1 MQVSTQHTGDTIT
14 ITLEGR
20 FDFSAHRV
28 FRSQYEATL
37 QIPEVKHI
45 ALNMAKVE
53 YLDSSALGMLLLLNE
68 GARAS
73 NIQVAIVNCPENVM
87 KILNI
92 ANFGRIFKIS

>member
-1 MQVSTQHTGDTIT
+1 MQVSTQHNCDTIT

-28 FRSQYEATL
+28 FRSQYEASL
-37 QIPEVKHI
+37 QIPEVKHV

-68 GARAS
+68 GARAN
-73 NIQVAIVNCPENVM
+73 NIQVAIINCPENVM

>member
-1 MQVSTQHTGDTIT
+1 M
-14 ITLEGR
+14 EGR

-28 FRSQYEATL
+28 FRSQYESCL
-37 QIPEVKHI
+37 QIPGVKHV

-68 GARAS
+68 GARAT
-73 NIQVAIVNCPENVM
+73 NIQVAITNCPDNVK

-92 ANFGRIFKIS
+92 ANFERIFNVS